1 MTVRLIALAVCLAV
15 LPEGQAAA
23 WLLQPPIE
31 VPEVQ
36 AEIDTFQEAS
46 ATMLEAFA
54 RLNSAL
60 ADAERNHAPV
70 SMEALAAIRTEIQRA
85 LGLYSEAAEGNLSEL
100 PLSIDAL
107 LEVSRILG
115 SSLRRD
121 GVADITNAADLALA
135 LAEIGKRIDQTL
147 GTLIENG
154 GITPDDPVNIQAREG
169 IAILTF
175 DMNLFVQVGNA
186 GAAAIGVTMT
196 FQ

>member
-1 MTVRLIALAVCLAV
+1 MRLLVLAALCANLHVDKAS
-15 LPEGQAAA
+15 A
-23 WLLQPPIE
+23 WLLQPP
-31 VPEVQ
+31 VDLPELQV
-36 AEIDTFQEAS
+36 EIDTFQEAS

-54 RLNSAL
+54 QLNDTL
-60 ADAERNHAPV
+60 AQAERNHMPV
-70 SMEALAAIRTEIQRA
+70 STEALAAIRIDIQRA
-85 LGLYSEAAEGNLSEL
+85 IGLYKEASAGNLSKL

-135 LAEIGKRIDQTL
+135 LAAIAGSIDQTL
-147 GTLIENG
+147 VVLIDIG
-154 GITPDDPVNIQAREG
+154 GITPVDPVNIQAREG
-169 IAILTF
+169 IAILAY

-196 FQ
+196 FK